1 MFTGTH
7 DFTQFANLSSTER
20 VPTKTIRRF
29 DVVDGGPDIGLQFW
43 VQGSAFLYKQVRHMV
58 GATLAVGMGR
68 LDAGRVEELLAV
80 GGSRPVGHRARLW
93 TVAEARGLV
102 LARVVY
108 PPEMGVPAAVAP
120 FPIAFGG
127 TAWDGGHDGLMHA
140 SLLPTADP
148 LSSPIP
154 PVTSN

>member
-20 VPTKTIRRF
+20 VPIKTIERF
-29 DVVDGGPDIGLQFW
+29 DVIDCGPDIGVQFW

-58 GATLAVGMGR
+58 GAALAVGLGR
-68 LDAGRVEELLAV
+68 LEAGRVEELLAV
-80 GGSRPVGHRARLW
+80 GGNRPIGHRARLW

-102 LARVVY
+102 LARVDY
-108 PPEMGVPAAVAP
+108 PSDMGVPSIVAP

-127 TAWDGGHDGLMHA
+127 TALGTMDAHA
-140 SLLPTADP
+140 PSMP
-148 LSSPIP
+148 LDAT
-154 PVTSN
+154 VHCN